1 MNDVTW
7 QRLFGFRHAFD
18 HPVTVVVTVT
28 AVVLLVLAPLLI
40 FITTRA
46 AKSTAEKRKELWDRY
61 RSWIWLALCILI
73 PILAGAFWTIL
84 AVATLSLLC
93 YREYARITGLFRE
106 RTISLIVVIGILLIT
121 FAELDNWYR
130 LFVALFPLTVALIA
144 IGGLI
149 PDQPKGYI
157 QRVGLG
163 VLGFALFGSA
173 LGNLGYMANDWNYRP
188 MLLLIIFAVELN
200 DIFAYICGHLF
211 GHRKFVPNT
220 SPNKTVGGALGAI
233 ILTTPLVA
241 VIAHFIWTNTALD
254 NPICL
259 VGLGIIVSIVGQFG
273 DLMLSAIKRDLGLK
287 DTAKLIPGHG
297 GLLDRFDS
305 LILVAPAVFHYV
317 SYFVDFAAGQPAA
330 HFFRGVMPVE
340 PWQLQ
345 PARDTGLTPAER
357 FRSVRRES
365 GLLESMAQQ
374 ACFSMLRIYFSIAHR
389 LSDLGPGETAR
400 TRAFRARGK
409 SLQSSR
415 RAGSG
420 CSAQAASS
428 RTRISRS
435 LRATSSFKRLQSV
448 CSPQSCS
455 TLCRCGEK
463 TVVRML
469 LQSCVANC
477 RKKKRFSSSSRRADA
492 RARVR

>member
-1 MNDVTW
+1 MNNTTW

-18 HPVTVVVTVT
+18 SPVTVVLTL
-28 AVVLLVLAPLLI
+28 AVAALLLLAPLLI

-61 RSWIWLALCILI
+61 RSWIWLVLLILI

-84 AVATLSLLC
+84 AVATLSFLC

-106 RTISLIVVIGILLIT
+106 RTISLIVVIGILFLT

-149 PDQPKGYI
+149 ADQPKGYI

-188 MLLLIIFAVELN
+188 ILLLILCSVELN

-220 SPNKTVGGALGAI
+220 SPNKTVGGALGALV
-233 ILTTPLVA
+233 LTTPLVA
-241 VIAHFIWTNTALD
+241 VIAHFIWRDTALD
-254 NPICL
+254 SAIRL
-259 VGLGIIVSIVGQFG
+259 IGLGIIISVVGQFG
-273 DLMLSAIKRDLGLK
+273 DLMLSSIKRDLGLK
-287 DTAKLIPGHG
+287 DTARLIPGHG

-317 SYFVDFAAGQPAA
+317 NYLVGFAGGQP
-330 HFFRGVMPVE
+330 
-340 PWQLQ
+340 
-345 PARDTGLTPAER
+345 ER
-357 FRSVRRES
+357 IFS
-365 GLLESMAQQ
+365 G
-374 ACFSMLRIYFSIAHR
+374 
-389 LSDLGPGETAR
+389 P
-400 TRAFRARGK
+400 
-409 SLQSSR
+409 
-415 RAGSG
+415 
-420 CSAQAASS
+420 
-428 RTRISRS
+428 
-435 LRATSSFKRLQSV
+435 
-448 CSPQSCS
+448 
-455 TLCRCGEK
+455 
-463 TVVRML
+463 
-469 LQSCVANC
+469 
-477 RKKKRFSSSSRRADA
+477 
-492 RARVR
+492 

>member
-1 MNDVTW
+1 MNNATW

-18 HPVTVVVTVT
+18 DPVTVVLTL
-28 AVVLLVLAPLLI
+28 AVAALLLLAPLLI

-46 AKSTAEKRKELWDRY
+46 AKSTADKRKELWDRY
-61 RSWIWLALCILI
+61 RSWIWLVLLILI

-84 AVATLSLLC
+84 AVAALSFLC

-106 RTISLIVVIGILLIT
+106 RTISLIVVIGILFLT

-149 PDQPKGYI
+149 ADQPKGYI

-163 VLGFALFGSA
+163 VLGFALFGSG

-188 MLLLIIFAVELN
+188 ILLLILCSVELN

-220 SPNKTVGGALGAI
+220 SPNKTVGGALGAL

-241 VIAHFIWTNTALD
+241 VIAHFIWRETALD
-254 NPICL
+254 SAIRL
-259 VGLGIIVSIVGQFG
+259 VGLGIIISVVGQFG
-273 DLMLSAIKRDLGLK
+273 DLMLSSIKRDLGLK

-317 SYFVDFAAGQPAA
+317 NYFVGFAAGQPERI
-330 HFFRGVMPVE
+330 F
-340 PWQLQ
+340 
-345 PARDTGLTPAER
+345 TG
-357 FRSVRRES
+357 
-365 GLLESMAQQ
+365 G
-374 ACFSMLRIYFSIAHR
+374 
-389 LSDLGPGETAR
+389 
-400 TRAFRARGK
+400 
-409 SLQSSR
+409 
-415 RAGSG
+415 
-420 CSAQAASS
+420 
-428 RTRISRS
+428 
-435 LRATSSFKRLQSV
+435 
-448 CSPQSCS
+448 
-455 TLCRCGEK
+455 
-463 TVVRML
+463 
-469 LQSCVANC
+469 
-477 RKKKRFSSSSRRADA
+477 
-492 RARVR
+492 

>member
-1 MNDVTW
+1 MKNATW

-18 HPVTVVVTVT
+18 DGVTVGLTVTVVI
-28 AVVLLVLAPLLI
+28 VLMIAPFLI
-40 FITTRA
+40 FITTRTA
-46 AKSTAEKRKELWDRY
+46 RNTAEKRKELWDRY

-84 AVATLSLLC
+84 AVAMLSLLC

-106 RTISLIVVIGILLIT
+106 RTISFIVVVGILLIT

-163 VLGFALFGSA
+163 VLGFALFGTA
-173 LGNLGYMANDWNYRP
+173 LGNLGYMANDLNYRP
-188 MLLLIIFAVELN
+188 ILLLIIFAVELN
-200 DIFAYICGHLF
+200 DIFAYICGHLV

-220 SPNKTVGGALGAI
+220 SPNKTVGGALGAL

-241 VIAHFIWTNTALD
+241 AVAHFIWTDTALD

-259 VGLGIIVSIVGQFG
+259 IGLGIIVSAVGQFG
-273 DLMLSAIKRDLGLK
+273 DLMLSSIKRDLGLK

-317 SYFVDFAAGQPAA
+317 NYFVGIAESQPQRI
-330 HFFRGVMPVE
+330 F
-340 PWQLQ
+340 
-345 PARDTGLTPAER
+345 
-357 FRSVRRES
+357 S
-365 GLLESMAQQ
+365 G
-374 ACFSMLRIYFSIAHR
+374 
-389 LSDLGPGETAR
+389 
-400 TRAFRARGK
+400 
-409 SLQSSR
+409 
-415 RAGSG
+415 
-420 CSAQAASS
+420 
-428 RTRISRS
+428 
-435 LRATSSFKRLQSV
+435 
-448 CSPQSCS
+448 
-455 TLCRCGEK
+455 
-463 TVVRML
+463 
-469 LQSCVANC
+469 
-477 RKKKRFSSSSRRADA
+477 
-492 RARVR
+492 

>member
-1 MNDVTW
+1 MNNATW

-18 HPVTVVVTVT
+18 DPVTVVVTL
-28 AVVLLVLAPLLI
+28 AVAALLLLAPLLI

-46 AKSTAEKRKELWDRY
+46 AKSAAEKRKELWDRY
-61 RSWIWLALCILI
+61 RSWIWLVLLILI

-106 RTISLIVVIGILLIT
+106 RTISLVVVIGILFLT

-149 PDQPKGYI
+149 ADQPKGYI

-188 MLLLIIFAVELN
+188 ILLLILCSVELN

-220 SPNKTVGGALGAI
+220 SPNKTVGGALGALV
-233 ILTTPLVA
+233 LTTPLVA
-241 VIAHFIWTNTALD
+241 VIAHFIWRDTALD
-254 NPICL
+254 SAIRL
-259 VGLGIIVSIVGQFG
+259 IGLGIIISVVGQFG
-273 DLMLSAIKRDLGLK
+273 DLMLSSIKRDLGLK

-317 SYFVDFAAGQPAA
+317 NYFVGFAGGQPEQI
-330 HFFRGVMPVE
+330 F
-340 PWQLQ
+340 
-345 PARDTGLTPAER
+345 TG
-357 FRSVRRES
+357 
-365 GLLESMAQQ
+365 G
-374 ACFSMLRIYFSIAHR
+374 
-389 LSDLGPGETAR
+389 
-400 TRAFRARGK
+400 
-409 SLQSSR
+409 
-415 RAGSG
+415 
-420 CSAQAASS
+420 
-428 RTRISRS
+428 
-435 LRATSSFKRLQSV
+435 
-448 CSPQSCS
+448 
-455 TLCRCGEK
+455 
-463 TVVRML
+463 
-469 LQSCVANC
+469 
-477 RKKKRFSSSSRRADA
+477 
-492 RARVR
+492 